1 MLELLFSF
9 KGRVNRTG
17 FWIISLVIMVGAVI
31 ASIID
36 RVTTDEEVGIA
47 TALYVLITLWP
58 SLAIQAKRWHDRDKS
73 AWWILINIIPIIGPL
88 WALIENG
95 FLAGTEGSN
104 RFDQITS
111 QASAAFRPSNNAGQ
125 NRYRRM

>member
-31 ASIID
+31 AYIID
-36 RVTTDEEVGIA
+36 RVTTDEEIGIA

-58 SLAIQAKRWHDRDKS
+58 SLAIQAKRWHDRKLV
-73 AWWILINIIPIIGPL
+73 LIHAAEAKCLPHFVPCRSL
-88 WALIENG
+88 KQPAEENMPVS
-95 FLAGTEGSN
+95 LA
-104 RFDQITS
+104 
-111 QASAAFRPSNNAGQ
+111 
-125 NRYRRM
+125 